1 MSSQEVQS
9 LPGVPVNDD
18 DNGHD
23 NDGDDDDH
31 DDDDDTDDDD
41 HDDDEHNDDDHHDD
55 DDTDDEDHL
64 GKECTLN
71 LLCSRHRGNEEG
83 LGSSPTLNPGFFY
96 HDVDEHE
103 HL

>member
-18 DNGHD
+18 DDGNEHD
-23 NDGDDDDH
+23 GNNDHGDDH
-31 DDDDDTDDDD
+31 DGDY
-41 HDDDEHNDDDHHDD
+41 
-55 DDTDDEDHL
+55 DTDDEDHL

-83 LGSSPTLNPGFFY
+83 SGSSPTLNP
-96 HDVDEHE
+96 
-103 HL
+103 